1 MNSHM
6 PDGLDSIRQIATKAL
21 LGLSALGTLAVFI
34 GSFWSTQGATPVILA
49 FLVLAGPAVIV
60 ARGSTDVAARIVFGI
75 SLPLYPAIL
84 LFQWSGSAWQLDMH
98 MIFFAV
104 IATLVSLADWRPIVA
119 SAAVTA
125 VHHLVLNFVMPSYVF
140 NGGSDL
146 GRVLF
151 HAAIVLIETG
161 VLVWLAAQLAQLFI
175 SRSELSAAAAE
186 AEREAEEQRAL
197 LAEEQTKTISA
208 VGRGLHALASG
219 DLTYR
224 MDDALPETFL
234 QLGKDFNFAAEK
246 LEDVMSGVLST
257 LNTLREEGSLV
268 SEQSET
274 LAMRTEHQASALQ
287 ETVVA
292 MDQVGKTVTETDQ
305 RTNEALASASA
316 AQKVAKNGSDVV
328 DRAVVAMQGI
338 EQSAKEIANII
349 TIIDSIAFQTNLL
362 ALNAGVEAARAG
374 ESGKGFAVVASE
386 VRALAQRSA
395 DAANEIKSLISR
407 STQEVA
413 TGVSLVGETG
423 SVLQSIATHIE
434 QMNALAES
442 IAQSASNQSS
452 SFKEINQTISD
463 LDRVTQQNAAMAE
476 EGRGVAHKLS
486 SETENVAQL
495 VSRFRV
501 RTSAKNERK
510 VGKYSQ
516 LRAANAA

>member
-1 MNSHM
+1 MNYEM
-6 PDGLDSIRQIATKAL
+6 PDGLTSIRRLATKAL
-21 LGLSALGTLAVFI
+21 LGVAALGTLAVFI
-34 GSFWSTQGATPVILA
+34 GSFWSAQGATPVILA
-49 FLVLAGPAVIV
+49 LLTLAGPAIVV
-60 ARGSTDVAARIVFGI
+60 ARGATDVAARLVFGI
-75 SLPLYPAIL
+75 TLPLYPAIL
-84 LFQWSGSAWQLDMH
+84 LFQWSGAPWQLDMH

-104 IATLVSLADWRPIVA
+104 IATVVALADWRPIIA

-151 HAAIVLIETG
+151 HAVIVLIETG

-186 AEREAEEQRAL
+186 AEREAEEQRAR
-197 LAEEQTKTISA
+197 LAEEQSRTITA

-224 MDDALPETFL
+224 MDDALPESFL

-246 LEDVMSGVLST
+246 LEDVMSGVMST
-257 LNTLREEGSLV
+257 ISTLREEGALV

-274 LAMRTEHQASALQ
+274 LAMRTETQASALQ

-292 MDQVGKTVTETDQ
+292 MDHVGATVTETDQ
-305 RTNEALASASA
+305 RTSDALSSASA
-316 AQKVAKNGSDVV
+316 AQKVAKNGSAVV
-328 DRAVVAMQGI
+328 EKAVVAMQGI

-423 SVLQSIATHIE
+423 TVLQSIATHIE
-434 QMNALAES
+434 QMNALAAS

-452 SFKEINQTISD
+452 SFREINQTISD

-486 SETENVAQL
+486 TETENVAQL

-501 RTSAKNERK
+501 RTGASANKLP
-510 VGKYSQ
+510 GKFGR

>member
-1 MNSHM
+1 MNSNL
-6 PDGLDSIRQIATKAL
+6 PDGLTVIRQIAIKAL
-21 LGLSALGTLAVFI
+21 LGLAAFGTLAVFV
-34 GSFWSTQGATPVILA
+34 GSFWSAQGAMPVILA
-49 FLVLAGPAVIV
+49 LLALAGPA
-60 ARGSTDVAARIVFGI
+60 AVAARRATDAAARVVVGI

-104 IATLVSLADWRPIVA
+104 IATLVALADWRPIIA

-151 HAAIVLIETG
+151 HAVIVLIETG

-175 SRSELSAAAAE
+175 SHSELSAAAAE
-186 AEREAEEQRAL
+186 AEREAEEQRAR
-197 LAEEQTKTISA
+197 LAEEQMRTITA
-208 VGRGLHALASG
+208 VGQGLHALASG

-224 MDDALPETFL
+224 MDHALPESFL

-246 LEDVMSGVLST
+246 LDDVMSGVLST
-257 LNTLREEGSLV
+257 LSTLRVEGSLV

-292 MDQVGKTVTETDQ
+292 MEQVGATVGETDQ
-305 RTNEALASASA
+305 QTNEALASAAA
-316 AQKVAKNGSDVV
+316 AQKVATNGGVV
-328 DRAVVAMQGI
+328 VEKAVVAMQSI

-374 ESGKGFAVVASE
+374 DSGKGFAVVASE

-407 STQEVA
+407 STLEVA
-413 TGVSLVGETG
+413 SGVSLVGETG
-423 SVLQSIATHIE
+423 TVLQSIATHIE
-434 QMNALAES
+434 QMNALAAS
-442 IAQSASNQSS
+442 IAQAASNQSN
-452 SFKEINQTISD
+452 SFREINQTIAD

-486 SETENVAQL
+486 TETENVAQL

-501 RTSAKNERK
+501 RATTKSDRTSGRFGN
-510 VGKYSQ
+510 
-516 LRAANAA
+516 LHAANAA

>member
-1 MNSHM
+1 MNSNL
-6 PDGLDSIRQIATKAL
+6 PDGLTSIRQIATKAL
-21 LGLSALGTLAVFI
+21 LGLAALGTLAIFI
-34 GSFWSTQGATPVILA
+34 GSFWSAQGATPVILA
-49 FLVLAGPAVIV
+49 LFALAGPAAVV
-60 ARGSTDVAARIVFGI
+60 ARGATDVSARVVFGI

-104 IATLVSLADWRPIVA
+104 IATLVALADWRAIIA
-119 SAAVTA
+119 SAGVTA

-161 VLVWLAAQLAQLFI
+161 VLVWLAAQLEQLFI
-175 SRSELSAAAAE
+175 SRSQLSAAAAE
-186 AEREAEEQRAL
+186 AEREAEEQRAR
-197 LAEEQTKTISA
+197 LAEEQTRTITA
-208 VGRGLHALASG
+208 VGQGLHALASG

-224 MDDALPETFL
+224 MNDALPASFL
-234 QLGKDFNFAAEK
+234 QLGRDFNFAAEK
-246 LEDVMSGVLST
+246 LEDVMSGVLAT
-257 LNTLREEGSLV
+257 LNTLREEGALV
-268 SEQSET
+268 AEQSET
-274 LAMRTEHQASALQ
+274 LAMRTETQASALQ

-292 MDQVGKTVTETDQ
+292 MDHVGKTVTETDQ
-305 RTNEALASASA
+305 RTSDALASASA
-316 AQKVAKNGSDVV
+316 AQKVAKNGGNVV
-328 DRAVVAMQGI
+328 DKAVVAMQGI

-413 TGVSLVGETG
+413 HGVSLVGETG
-423 SVLQSIATHIE
+423 TVLQSIATHIE

-442 IAQSASNQSS
+442 IAHSASNQSS

-476 EGRGVAHKLS
+476 EGRGVAQKLS

-501 RTSAKNERK
+501 RTDAIATRK
-510 VGKYSQ
+510 AGKFGQ